1 MKKTDMGD
9 AVRSF
14 FARLGRYKYPLLAL
28 ALGLVILAL
37 PTRSTG
43 KEKEAPSP
51 PAALE
56 DAASMEERMEAIL
69 SEIEGAGKVR
79 VMLEYAAGEKS
90 IYQSDSE
97 QEVRDDGVENE
108 TRTSVRTVLASGENS
123 RDAPVVV
130 QKIYPTFRGALVV
143 SEGADDG
150 NVKLNLVTAVSS
162 LTGLGADKITV
173 IKMKSE

>member
-9 AVRSF
+9 ALRSLC
-14 FARLGRYKYPLLAL
+14 ARIGRYKYPLLAL

-37 PTRSTG
+37 PTRSKT
-43 KEKEAPSP
+43 KESTEEPV
-51 PAALE
+51 PAAAE
-56 DAASMEERMEAIL
+56 DAASMEARMETIL

-79 VMLEYAAGEKS
+79 VMLEYAAGTKS
-90 IYQSDSE
+90 IYQSDSD
-97 QEVRDDGVENE
+97 QEVRSDGVENE
-108 TRTSVRTVLASGENS
+108 TRTSVRTVLASGGNS